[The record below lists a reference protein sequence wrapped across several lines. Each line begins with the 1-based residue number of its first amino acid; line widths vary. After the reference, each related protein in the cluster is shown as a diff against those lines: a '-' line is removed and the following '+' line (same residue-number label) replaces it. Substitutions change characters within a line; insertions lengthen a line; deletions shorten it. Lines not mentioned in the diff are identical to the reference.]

1 MAVRIITDS
10 ASDYMDK
17 DENVTVIPMTIQFGD
32 KTYKDGVDLTHDK
45 FYELLIENEDLPTT
59 SLISPAQFEEAF
71 KEVKD
76 AGDEAV
82 VITVSSKLSGTFQS
96 AMIAAQDFEDE
107 IALVDSE
114 NVTIA
119 EGLLVKRAVELAK
132 EGKSAK
138 EIKEILDKEKKDLV
152 LIALLDTL
160 EYLKKGGRVP
170 KSVAMIGG
178 LLSIKPV
185 IGIEDGE
192 VAMIGKARGSK
203 NANNLLVQEV
213 GKHAVDH
220 SKPIV
225 LGYTGLEHGLLDKY
239 VEDSKILFG
248 EEDLDIPVN
257 SVGGTIGTHSGPG
270 AIAVAYFAEEK

>member
-10 ASDYMDK
+10 DSDYMDK